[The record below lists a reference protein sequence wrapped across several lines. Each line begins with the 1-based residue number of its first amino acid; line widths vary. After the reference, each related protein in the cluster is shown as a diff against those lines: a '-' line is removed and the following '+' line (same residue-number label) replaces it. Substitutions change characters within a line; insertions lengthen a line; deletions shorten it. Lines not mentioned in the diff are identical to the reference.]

1 MKQSPLSFYELSI
14 REVALAIEGHN
25 QAIERDFHLNLLAMY
40 NAQGMIN
47 IGQKF
52 KVIDPFENKGKSKK
66 KPTKEERDETLAFI
80 KQKVGEMQ

>member
-25 QAIERDFHLNLLAMY
+25 QAIERDYHLNFLAMY
-40 NAQGMIN
+40 NAQGMMN
-47 IGQKF
+47 GGKKF
-52 KVIDPFENKGKSKK
+52 KVLDPFENKANSKK

-80 KQKVGEMQ
+80 KQKVGEM

>member
-14 REVALAIEGHN
+14 REVALAIEGYN
-25 QAIERDFHLNLLAMY
+25 QAIERDYHLNLLAMY

-47 IGQKF
+47 IGKKF

-80 KQKVGEMQ
+80 KQKVGEM

>member
-25 QAIERDFHLNLLAMY
+25 QAIERDYHLNLLAMY

-47 IGQKF
+47 IGKKF
-52 KVIDPFENKGKSKK
+52 KVIDPFK
-66 KPTKEERDETLAFI
+66 TKEKAKRNL
-80 KQKVGEMQ
+80 QKRKEMKL

>member
-1 MKQSPLSFYELSI
+1 MKQPPLSFYELSI

-25 QAIERDFHLNLLAMY
+25 QAIERDYHLNLLAMY

-47 IGQKF
+47 IGKKF

-66 KPTKEERDETLAFI
+66 KPTKEERDETLAFS
-80 KQKVGEMQ
+80 KQKVGEM

>member
-25 QAIERDFHLNLLAMY
+25 QAIERDYHLNFLAMY
-40 NAQGMIN
+40 NAQGLITC
-47 IGQKF
+47 GKKF
-52 KVIDPFENKGKSKK
+52 EVVYPFENKADSKK

-80 KQKVGEMQ
+80 KQKVGEM

>member
-14 REVALAIEGHN
+14 REVALAIEGQN
-25 QAIERDFHLNLLAMY
+25 QAIERDYHLNLWAMY
-40 NAQGMIN
+40 NAQGMIS
-47 IGQKF
+47 IGKKF

-80 KQKVGEMQ
+80 KQKVGEM

>member
-25 QAIERDFHLNLLAMY
+25 QAIERDYHLNLLAMF

-47 IGQKF
+47 IGKKL

-80 KQKVGEMQ
+80 KQKVGEM

>member
-14 REVALAIEGHN
+14 REVALAIKGHN
-25 QAIERDFHLNLLAMY
+25 QAIERDYHLNLLAMY

-47 IGQKF
+47 IGKKF

-80 KQKVGEMQ
+80 KQKVGEM